1 MVSDVKH
8 HNRLHENRDHR
19 TVVELL
25 KELRD
30 ETTDL
35 VRQEVALAK
44 VEMSEKASRVTRN
57 IVYLAA
63 GAFILHGGFL
73 ILLMAASAGVYVGLV
88 AAGLSHINAGWLAP
102 LIIGA
107 VFAIIGY
114 AFVQK
119 AISTLKNESIM
130 PEETIASIGHTKDW
144 AQEKVSTTHG

>member
-8 HNRLHENRDHR
+8 RNRIHDDRDNRS
-19 TVVELL
+19 VVELL

-44 VEMSEKASRVTRN
+44 VEMNEKASRVTRN
-57 IVYLAA
+57 IAYLAA

-88 AAGLSHINAGWLAP
+88 GAGLSHMNAGWLAP

-107 VFAIIGY
+107 VFAILGY

-119 AISTLKNESIM
+119 AIGTLKHESIM
-130 PEETIASIGHTKDW
+130 PEETIASMRHTKDW
-144 AQEKVSTTHG
+144 AQEKVSTTHD

>member
-8 HNRLHENRDHR
+8 RNRIHDERNNRS
-19 TVVELL
+19 VVELL

-35 VRQEVALAK
+35 VRHEVALAK
-44 VEMSEKASRVTRN
+44 VEMNEKASRVTRN
-57 IVYLAA
+57 LVYLAA

-88 AAGLSHINAGWLAP
+88 AAGLTHMNAGWLAP

-107 VFAIIGY
+107 VFAILGY

-119 AISTLKNESIM
+119 AISTLKHESIM
-130 PEETIASIGHTKDW
+130 PEETIASMRHTKDW
-144 AQEKVSTTHG
+144 AQEKVSTSHG